1 MKLNVII
8 PMYNEEGN
16 VLLMYDKLTE
26 CLKDIK
32 YALIFIND
40 GSKDNTEN
48 KLNELYLKDKR
59 HIRVIDFSR
68 NFGKDAAMYA
78 GLTHSNAEYT
88 VIVDG
93 DLQQNP
99 KYLLTMM
106 QYLDDHQEYDEIAM
120 VNETRKKENIMIR
133 LLKNGFYNFMNK
145 LSDTKFHNG
154 ASDFRMFR
162 RDVVEAITRLGEN
175 NRFSKGIFSWVGFNV
190 KYMAYEVEDRHSGKS
205 NFNVKK
211 SFKYAWDGIVN
222 FSVKPLKI
230 ATIIGFLFS
239 FVSFIYLLVIVIKT
253 LITGADVPGY
263 PSLACLILLLGGLN
277 LMAIGIV
284 GEYISKMYLEIKKRP
299 IYVAKH
305 KLGFND
311 EDVL

>member
-16 VLLMYDKLTE
+16 VKLMYDKLANT
-26 CLKDIK
+26 LKEYK
-32 YALIFIND
+32 YELIFVND
-40 GSKDNTEN
+40 GSKDQTEN
-48 KLNELYLKDKR
+48 NLNKIYDDDKK
-59 HIRVIDFSR
+59 HVRVISFSR
-68 NFGKDAAMYA
+68 NFGKDAAIFA
-78 GLTHSNAEYT
+78 GLSHAKAEYT

-99 KYLLTMM
+99 KYLVEMM
-106 QYLDDHQEYDEIAM
+106 EYLDKHPEYDEVAM
-120 VNETRKKENIMIR
+120 VNETRSKENFIVKT
-133 LLKNGFYNFMNK
+133 LKNSFYNFINK
-145 LSDTKFHNG
+145 LSDTKFHKN

-162 RDVVEAITRLGEN
+162 KDVVEAIISLGEN
-175 NRFSKGIFSWVGFNV
+175 NRFSKGIFSWVGFNT
-190 KYMAYEVEDRHSGKS
+190 KYLPYNVEDRHSGKS

-211 SFKYAWDGIVN
+211 SFKYAWDGIIN

-230 ATIIGFLFS
+230 ATVIGSVFS
-239 FVSFIYLLVIVIKT
+239 LGSFIYLLIIVIKT

-263 PSLACLILLLGGLN
+263 PSIVCLILLLGGLN

-305 KLGFND
+305 KLGFDD